1 MSRDIIPPSDMIIYG
16 TALLAVC
23 HLLGIILGELLGEAI
38 GVKTN
43 VGGVGIAMLLLIT
56 ARLYLHRRGWLGAA
70 SESGVLFWG
79 ALYIPVVVAMA
90 AQQNVVAALR
100 GGKVALLAA
109 VGSVVV
115 CGLFVSFINRME
127 PEHADSETGDKAE

>member
-1 MSRDIIPPSDMIIYG
+1 MFIYG

-23 HLLGIILGELLGEAI
+23 HLLGIVLGDMLGLAL
-38 GVKTN
+38 GVKAN

-56 ARLYLHRRGWLGAA
+56 LRIWLHRRGLLCST
-70 SESGVLFWG
+70 SEGGVHYWG

-90 AQQNVVAALR
+90 MQQNVVAALR
-100 GGKVALLAA
+100 SGRVAVIAA

-115 CGLFVSFINRME
+115 CALFVSFINRLE
-127 PEHADSETGDKAE
+127 PEQPEQPPQDKTA

>member
-1 MSRDIIPPSDMIIYG
+1 MFIYG

-23 HLLGIILGELLGEAI
+23 HLLGIVLGDLIGHAL
-38 GVKTN
+38 GVKAN

-56 ARLYLHRRGWLGAA
+56 LRIWLHRRGLLCST
-70 SESGVLFWG
+70 SEGGVHYWG

-90 AQQNVVAALR
+90 MQQNVVAALR
-100 GGKVALLAA
+100 SGPVAVIAA

-115 CGLFVSFINRME
+115 CALFVSFINRLE
-127 PEHADSETGDKAE
+127 PEQPEHKPYDEIK